1 MASRY
6 AALIAEQIPEAGKL
20 AKNNAG
26 GVVFRLDIWSRLERF
41 LILGSDSNTYY
52 QSAKDLTVQN
62 ASCVAKC
69 WVEDPMRT
77 LATIGLISTSGRA
90 PKNDAA
96 IFALALGA
104 ISHTDEI
111 RRFAYSGINKVCRTS
126 THLFSFVKT
135 VLMLSGKSH
144 MRRALKNAVKSWYGT
159 KSTDQLAYQM
169 IKYRERDGFS
179 HDRLLHM
186 AHPGVPGTP
195 DNAARIALYRW
206 ARGLEPADDAQS
218 KALPELVKAHLWA
231 LHPDKA
237 PENKRNVVELVRD
250 YKMPWEA
257 IRTEDL
263 PNPDVWREM
272 LPHMGLTAMIRELA
286 RMTQIGLLKD
296 GEPEVKIVCERL
308 RDVFELK
315 KARIH
320 PFNALVAM
328 HVYNSG
334 KGFKGNRTW
343 TPVGKITDAL
353 EGAFYASFEAVQPT
367 DKRYYIALDVSGSM
381 SSALGSSP
389 LRVAQGAAALA
400 MTTMRTEED
409 WSVMGFSTTFRDLGL
424 RAKMSLE
431 EVLRCTENQAF
442 GGTDCS
448 YPMQWAMEKKIKADV
463 FVIITDNE
471 TWAHRMAPAEA
482 LRKYRDR
489 MGINAKLIVIGM
501 TATGFSIADPEDTGM
516 LDVVGFDSA
525 APALIADFARG

>member
-1 MASRY
+1 MASNY
-6 AALIAEQIPEAGKL
+6 ASYITDTNAAANLV
-20 AKNNAG
+20 KNNAG
-26 GVVFRLDIWSRLERF
+26 GLVHRLDKWSRLERF

-52 QSAKDLTVQN
+52 QSAKELTREN
-62 ASCVAKC
+62 AKCVEEC
-69 WVEDPMRT
+69 WVEDPMRA

-104 ISHTDEI
+104 VSPIDEI
-111 RRFAYSGINKVCRTS
+111 RRNAYAGINKVCRTS
-126 THLFSFVKT
+126 THLFSFVKS
-135 VLMLSGKSH
+135 VLALSGKAH
-144 MRRALKNAVKSWYGT
+144 MRRALKKAVKGWYGT

-186 AHPGVPGTP
+186 AHPGVPGTSE
-195 DNAARIALYRW
+195 NAGRIALYRW
-206 ARGLEPADDAQS
+206 ARGLEPADEVQA

-250 YKMPWEA
+250 HNMPWEA

-286 RMTQIGLLKD
+286 RMTQIGLLK
-296 GEPEVKIVCERL
+296 GNEPEVKTVVERL
-308 RDVFELK
+308 RDPFELK

-334 KGFKGNRTW
+334 KSFKGNRTW

-353 EGAFYASFEAVQPT
+353 EQAFYDSFHAVQPT
-367 DKRYYIALDVSGSM
+367 EKRHFIALDVSGSM
-381 SSALGSSP
+381 SSPLAGSP

-400 MTTMRTEED
+400 MTIMRTEED
-409 WSVMGFSTTFRDLGL
+409 WTVMGFSTTFRDLGL

-431 EVLRCTENQAF
+431 EVLKLTEHQSF

-448 YPMQWAMEKKIKADV
+448 YPMEWAREKKVKADV
-463 FVIITDNE
+463 FTVITDNE
-471 TWAHRMAPAEA
+471 TWAHHLQPAEA

-489 MGINAKLIVIGM
+489 LGINAKMIVVGM
-501 TATGFSIADPEDTGM
+501 TATGFTIADPEDAGM
-516 LDVVGFDSA
+516 LDIVGFDSS
-525 APALIADFARG
+525 APALMADFGRG